1 MFDLNGVYQYML
13 IFTLNVPQ
21 QTYNLPL
28 IGYDKLRYTMFYS
41 ISLFFWWWKTYVSV
55 KNKNKIFFIS
65 NECSFMH
72 LQVQKFYKGL
82 EKK

>member
-41 ISLFFWWWKTYVSV
+41 ISLFF
-55 KNKNKIFFIS
+55 
-65 NECSFMH
+65 
-72 LQVQKFYKGL
+72 
-82 EKK
+82 